1 VTSPQ
6 REGEAVVILDFGS
19 QYSQLIARRI
29 RELEVYCELIPY
41 NAPSEQIIRPNPLG
55 YILSGGPAS
64 VYEAG
69 APHLP
74 DIILTT
80 KKPILGIC
88 YGMQLLTHHL
98 GGQVNPSPEREYGP
112 AEVELLDRS
121 HVSLFRDVPAAT
133 TKLAVWMSHGDRV
146 TQLPP
151 GFQALARTQNS
162 PYAAIGDP
170 NRGLYGLQFHPEV
183 THTPQGNALLRAFL
197 YRVCGCRGGWTPG
210 NFITESIVRIQ
221 AQVGQG
227 KVVCGLSGGVDS
239 SVVAALLHRA
249 IGHQL
254 TCIFVNNGLLRQN
267 EPEQVVQ
274 TFEQEMYA
282 RLVTVDASEEFLSAL
297 AGVTDPEAKRKII
310 GEKFVRI
317 FEAEASQLAEASQSG
332 RVDFLAQGTL
342 YPDIIE
348 SAAPSLPSP
357 LSDGGAREGVAAK
370 IKTHHNVGGLPQDM
384 QFELVEP
391 LRYLFKDEVRA
402 VGQALGLPHEIV
414 WRHPFPGPGLAV
426 RVLGDITWDRLE
438 TLRAADAIFIDELS
452 AAGWYHRTSQAFA
465 VLLPVKTVGVM
476 GDYRTYGH
484 VIAIRAVTTDD
495 FMTADWAR
503 LPEDL
508 LARVSNR
515 IVNEVPGVNR
525 VVYDIS
531 SKPPATI
538 EWE

>member
-1 VTSPQ
+1 MIPTR
-6 REGEAVVILDFGS
+6 REAIIVVDFGS
-19 QYSQLIARRI
+19 QYSQLIARRV

-41 NAPSEQIIRPNPLG
+41 NAPAEQFTRLNPLG
-55 YILSGGPAS
+55 FILSGGPAS
-64 VYEAG
+64 VYAPN

-74 DIILTT
+74 DVILTSQ
-80 KKPILGIC
+80 KPVLGIC

-98 GGQVNPSPEREYGP
+98 GGKVNPSPEREYGA
-112 AEVELLDRS
+112 AEIELLDP
-121 HVSLFRDVPAAT
+121 HLPLFERAET
-133 TKLAVWMSHGDRV
+133 ITHKLAVWMSHGDKV
-146 TQLPP
+146 TKLPP
-151 GFQALARTQNS
+151 GFRALAQSANS
-162 PYAAIGDP
+162 PYAAIGNP
-170 NRGLYGLQFHPEV
+170 EQGLYGLQFHPEV
-183 THTPQGNALLRAFL
+183 SHTPQGKALLKAFL
-197 YRVCGCRGGWTPG
+197 CDICGCRGGWTPS
-210 NFITESIVRIQ
+210 NFIDESIAQIQ

-239 SVVAALLHRA
+239 SVAAALLHQA
-249 IGHQL
+249 IGDQL
-254 TCIFVNNGLLRQN
+254 TCIFVNTGLMRQH

-274 TFEQEMYA
+274 TFAQQMRA
-282 RLVTVDASEEFLSAL
+282 RLVAVDAAEDFLSVL

-317 FEAEASQLAEASQSG
+317 FEAEARKLG

-348 SAAPSLPSP
+348 SASRHDQA
-357 LSDGGAREGVAAK
+357 VAAK
-370 IKTHHNVGGLPQDM
+370 IKTHHNVGGLPEDM
-384 QFELVEP
+384 QFELIEP

-402 VGQALGLPHEIV
+402 VGEALRLPREIV

-426 RVLGDITWDRLE
+426 RILGEITWERLE
-438 TLRAADAIFIDELS
+438 TLRAADTIFIEELW
-452 AAGWYHRTSQAFA
+452 AANQYHHTAQAFA
-465 VLLPVKTVGVM
+465 VLLPVQSVGVM
-476 GDYRTYGH
+476 GDYRTYGN
-484 VIAIRAVTTDD
+484 VVALRAVTTAD

-503 LPEDL
+503 LPQDL

-515 IVNEVPGVNR
+515 IVNEVSGVNR